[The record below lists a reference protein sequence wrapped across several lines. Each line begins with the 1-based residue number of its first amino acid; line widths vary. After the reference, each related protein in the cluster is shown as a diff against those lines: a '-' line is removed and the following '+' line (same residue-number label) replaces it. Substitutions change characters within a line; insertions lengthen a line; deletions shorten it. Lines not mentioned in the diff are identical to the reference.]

1 MLISD
6 FVYLTAVL
14 LLPGGDIV
22 SQDGAQF
29 EDALRRLNALE
40 SKLAGQVSPLEI
52 PSSPPVFIWN
62 YYFIFWVRSSE

>member
-6 FVYLTAVL
+6 FVYLTVVL

-40 SKLAGQVSPLEI
+40 SKLAGQVSPLGI
-52 PSSPPVFIWN
+52 SSSPVFIWN

>member
-6 FVYLTAVL
+6 FVYLTVVL

-40 SKLAGQVSPLEI
+40 SKLAGQVSPLVP
-52 PSSPPVFIWN
+52 PSPHQSLFGI
-62 YYFIFWVRSSE
+62 II

>member
-6 FVYLTAVL
+6 FVYLTVVL

-40 SKLAGQVSPLEI
+40 SKLAGQVSNLEI
-52 PSSPPVFIWN
+52 L
-62 YYFIFWVRSSE
+62 YDMT